1 MFSILSVFLNFLEH
15 STLLN
20 LFTSGTIILKGKGA
34 SYERVSVFGEQK
46 QALKSTGNTCLA

>member
-46 QALKSTGNTCLA
+46 QALKSTGNTCSA